1 MVEKSVLLA
10 FFFCMSAVLSPPSM
24 MTLAIFMNTI
34 INAISP
40 YSDGR
45 KSRARHID
53 TMNEMPCTL
62 NLSDSFQTKECSILC
77 LLNSILLFLFLLE
90 DYPTTVAQQ
99 YVKIEVIEES
109 AAQEKLDERDRYKRD
124 YEASLHLGLAS
135 NDGPTA

>member
-1 MVEKSVLLA
+1 
-10 FFFCMSAVLSPPSM
+10 
-24 MTLAIFMNTI
+24 
-34 INAISP
+34 
-40 YSDGR
+40 
-45 KSRARHID
+45 
-53 TMNEMPCTL
+53 MNEMPCTL

-109 AAQEKLDERDRYKRD
+109 AAQEKLDECDRYKCD